1 MPGLKQDTGL
11 KGAQVPSMTAAQIAA
26 QRAVQTVQALNLPK
40 TATDA
45 ELRLL
50 IGLAL
55 SLLGLALAAAVRRHM
70 QEASR

>member
-1 MPGLKQDTGL
+1 M
-11 KGAQVPSMTAAQIAA
+11 KGAQVPSKSPAQV
-26 QRAVQTVQALNLPK
+26 AVQQVQSLRLPK

-55 SLLGLALAAAVRRHM
+55 VLLGLAFAAASRRHIRGDN
-70 QEASR
+70 A